1 MCRALC
7 LILPEMLHLSIH
19 LFSNYLLCITICG
32 KVFWVLGLLLKTS
45 ISSEAFDSLAAWVPV
60 RRQPAHRQTVFSII
74 LYSLY
79 FV

>member
-7 LILPEMLHLSIH
+7 LILPEMLQLSIR
-19 LFSNYLLCITICG
+19 LFSNYLLYVTIW

-45 ISSEAFDSLAAWVPV
+45 IPSEAFDSLAAWVPV
-60 RRQPAHRQTVFSII
+60 GRQPAHRQTVFSII